1 MHFRPFQIII
11 KSNHLLRKMFNS
23 ERQAPMSEQ
32 TEKVN
37 HAPKVRRTLS
47 LRAKVTMW
55 LAGILLVVL
64 LSLGIAAAMG
74 QYTSSA
80 FDTLLADNAACYRV
94 QDAIKG
100 ETRAFARY
108 VREGSQDSLAD
119 YQNACAETEES
130 LAALPFDY
138 AQLGEDRYARTWNLL
153 QGYQGY
159 KEQRE
164 AFAALTAGDADYV
177 EQTYQIMARQDDLA
191 EYALRLTQ
199 ATLEQE
205 NTVYSQQTQRLD
217 RLPWLYLVMLAAAAV
232 SVLLILR
239 QLSVSVAKP
248 LLQLTQASRSIA
260 AGQLDSPDLPA
271 ASDEVGQLTGTFN
284 QMKHAMAESMAARE
298 ALHREEV
305 RNLALEKDLEH
316 TRLEVL
322 KSQVNPHFLFNTLN
336 MISCMARLEDAA
348 DTDQMIVRLGSLFR
362 HNLRTKKQVIP
373 LEEEL
378 EGLDDYIYLQQMRFD
393 GRITVE
399 KQIEV
404 DPAAVTLPSFTLQPI
419 LENAFS
425 HGLKSCEEG
434 GLVLLKVWQEGG
446 TLILT
451 VSDNGK
457 GMTEEEL
464 AALQEKIRQSE
475 QTGKSIGLGNISR
488 RISMLYPTGGM
499 SITSRAGQGTTIRF
513 DIPQKTEQEESEH
526 EV

>member
-1 MHFRPFQIII
+1 MGG
-11 KSNHLLRKMFNS
+11 
-23 ERQAPMSEQ
+23 QADR
-32 TEKVN
+32 TK
-37 HAPKVRRTLS
+37 HTLS
-47 LRAKVTMW
+47 LRAKVTGW
-55 LAGILLVVL
+55 LTGILLVVL

-74 QYTSSA
+74 QYTSRA
-80 FDTLLADNAACYRV
+80 FDVLLSDNALCYRV
-94 QDAIKG
+94 QDAIKA

-119 YQNACAETEES
+119 YQAACSETEAS
-130 LAALPFDY
+130 LSALPFDY
-138 AQLGEDRYARTWNLL
+138 AQLGADRYARTWNLL

-159 KEQRE
+159 RAQRDAFLARE
-164 AFAALTAGDADYV
+164 AGSADYV
-177 EQTYQIMARQDDLA
+177 DQMYEIM
-191 EYALRLTQ
+191 
-199 ATLEQE
+199 
-205 NTVYSQQTQRLD
+205 D
-217 RLPWLYLVMLAAAAV
+217 RLPWLYLAMLAAAAAG
-232 SVLLILR
+232 VLLILR
-239 QLSVSVAKP
+239 QLSVTVAGP
-248 LLQLTQASRSIA
+248 LLQLARASRSIA
-260 AGQLDSPDLPA
+260 AGKLDEPDLPVT
-271 ASDEVGQLTGTFN
+271 STDEVGQLTGTFN
-284 QMKHAMAESMAARE
+284 QMKHAMAASQAARE

-362 HNLRTKKQVIP
+362 HNLRTKRQVIP

-393 GRITVE
+393 GRITVK
-399 KQIEV
+399 KQIDV

-434 GLVLLKVWQEGG
+434 GRILLKVWQEGDV
-446 TLILT
+446 LFLT

-464 AALQEKIRQSE
+464 AQLHEKIRQSE

-488 RISMLYPTGGM
+488 RISMLYPAGGM
-499 SITSRAGQGTTIRF
+499 QITSRAGQGTTVRF
-513 DIPQKTEQEESEH
+513 EIPQTTTEQEAMDH